1 MSSDKLVR
9 DIAMKIEHIVK
20 EFKRHIAELYGR
32 RLKKVVLY
40 GSYAR
45 GHANDEHSDID
56 LAVVLAGPVDP
67 CEEIDRMADIF
78 TDLNLQYNVLIAVY
92 PVSESNFENIES
104 PLLINV
110 RKEGITV

>member
-1 MSSDKLVR
+1 ME
-9 DIAMKIEHIVK
+9 IEPILK
-20 EFKRHIAELYGR
+20 EFKQKTTELYGA

-45 GHANDEHSDID
+45 GQANDEHSDID
-56 LAVVLAGPVDP
+56 LAVVLVGTVEP

-78 TDLNLQYNVLIAVY
+78 TDLNLEHNVLIAVY
-92 PVSESNFENIES
+92 PVSESNFEKVES

-110 RKEGITV
+110 RRDGITV

>member
-1 MSSDKLVR
+1 VE
-9 DIAMKIEHIVK
+9 IEHILK
-20 EFKRHIAELYGR
+20 EFKVKISELYGQ

-45 GHANDEHSDID
+45 GNANDEHSDID
-56 LAVVLAGPVDP
+56 LAVVLVGAVDP

-78 TDLNLQYNVLIAVY
+78 TDLNLEHNVLIAVY
-92 PVSESNFENIES
+92 PVSEDDFEKVES

>member
-1 MSSDKLVR
+1 MEIDQILR
-9 DIAMKIEHIVK
+9 
-20 EFKRHIAELYGR
+20 EFREKAEKLYGS
-32 RLKKVVLY
+32 RLKNIILY

-45 GHANDEHSDID
+45 GQANDEDSDID
-56 LAVVLAGPVDP
+56 LAVVLAGAVDP

-78 TDLNLQYNVLIAVY
+78 TELNLEHNVLIAVY
-92 PVSESNFENIES
+92 PVSENDFEKVES

>member
-1 MSSDKLVR
+1 MR
-9 DIAMKIEHIVK
+9 NNYMEIEQIIK
-20 EFKRHIAELYGR
+20 EFKRQIAELYGQ

-45 GHANDEHSDID
+45 GQANDEHSDID
-56 LAVVLAGPVDP
+56 LAIVLAGTVDP
-67 CEEIDRMADIF
+67 CKEIDRMADIF
-78 TDLNLQYNVLIAVY
+78 TDLNLEHNVLIAVY
-92 PVSESNFENIES
+92 PVSESDFNKIES

>member
-1 MSSDKLVR
+1 ME
-9 DIAMKIEHIVK
+9 IEHIVK
-20 EFKRHIAELYGR
+20 EFKRKIAELYGD

-45 GHANDEHSDID
+45 GQANDEHSDID
-56 LAVVLAGPVDP
+56 LAVVLAGTVEP
-67 CEEIDRMADIF
+67 CREIDRMIDII
-78 TDLNLQYNVLIAVY
+78 TDINLEHNVLIAVY
-92 PVSESNFENIES
+92 PVSESNFEKVES

>member
-1 MSSDKLVR
+1 ME
-9 DIAMKIEHIVK
+9 IEHILK
-20 EFKRHIAELYGR
+20 EFKVKIAGLYGQ

-45 GHANDEHSDID
+45 GNANDEHSDID
-56 LAVVLAGPVDP
+56 LAVVLVGAVDP

-78 TDLNLQYNVLIAVY
+78 TDLNLEHNVLIAVY
-92 PVSESNFENIES
+92 PVSEDDFEKVES